1 MADEVQTTQTTEA
14 RGAKRNFAPWTD
26 PAARPLVRFDA
37 VTKRFGDTVA
47 VDALSLDIFAGEFFA
62 LLGPSGCGKS
72 TLLRLLAGFETPS
85 EGRVLLD
92 GAAIDAVP
100 PHRRPVNMMF
110 QNYALFPHLTVER
123 NIAFGLRQEGRARAE
138 IAARVA
144 EMLALVKLAPL
155 AQRKP
160 HELSGGQRQRVALA
174 RSLVKRPRVL
184 LLDEPLA
191 ALDKQLRGETQF
203 ELMELQARLGTAF
216 VIVTH
221 DQEEAM
227 TVAHRMAV
235 MDRGRIVQV
244 GTPAEVYEQPNSRYV
259 ASFVGDVN
267 LIEGRLAS
275 TGPSG
280 SLIDSAAGA
289 QLGVSARVEATAGA
303 TVWVALRPEKLRV
316 ATVPPAVNVNCVAGR
331 VAEIAYLGNVSVYKV
346 RLDNGLVLKAQLP
359 NLTRVVERPIGTDDR
374 VWLSWTPDA
383 GVVLTG

>member
-1 MADEVQTTQTTEA
+1 MADEVQTTQTAEG
-14 RGAKRNFAPWTD
+14 RGARRNLAPWAE
-26 PAARPLVRFDA
+26 PGARPLVRFDA

-47 VDALSLDIFAGEFFA
+47 VDALSLDVFAGEFFA

-110 QNYALFPHLTVER
+110 QNYALFPHLTVEG
-123 NIAFGLRQEGRARAE
+123 NIAFGLKQEGRARGE

-160 HELSGGQRQRVALA
+160 HQLSGGQRQRVALA

-203 ELMELQARLGTAF
+203 ELMELQARLGTTF

-221 DQEEAM
+221 DQDEAM

-235 MDRGRIVQV
+235 MDRGRIVQI
-244 GTPAEVYEQPNSRYV
+244 GTPAQIYEQPNSRYV

-280 SLIDSAAGA
+280 SLIDSAAGTKLA
-289 QLGVSARVEATAGA
+289 ASQRVDAVAGA
-303 TVWVALRPEKLRV
+303 TVWVAIRPEKLRV
-316 ATVPPAVNVNCVAGR
+316 ATAPPATAKNCVAGR

-346 RLDNGLVLKAQLP
+346 RLDNGFVLRAQLP
-359 NLTRVVERPIGTDDR
+359 NLTRVVERAIGTNDR
-374 VWLSWTPDA
+374 VWLSWAPDA
-383 GVVLTG
+383 GVVLTE